1 MTAPDADLDDHVL
14 DDGHHSHV
22 GRLPESL
29 RPDAAGFEALWSLH
43 PDRYHVIRMHGRPVE
58 TPRWQQAYGVD
69 DHDTGRTNAALPVP
83 HELDPFQDWARRAID
98 DRLHGL
104 LVNWYDG
111 DLGHCIGPHRDSVKE
126 RVRGAPIVTISLG
139 EQRVF
144 RLTHPGRRL
153 TCDFR
158 AKAGTVF
165 VMPYGTKLTGK
176 HAVPRSARHGG
187 RRISLTLRALQESA
201 RRRGRPWR
209 SDETHSAV

>member
-1 MTAPDADLDDHVL
+1 MTAPDADFDDHVL
-14 DDGHHSHV
+14 DDGHHFHV

-29 RPDAAGFEALWSLH
+29 RPDAAGVEALWSLH

-98 DRLHGL
+98 DRLYGL

-111 DLGHCIGPHRDSVKE
+111 ALGHYIGPHHDSV
-126 RVRGAPIVTISLG
+126 TLG
-139 EQRVF
+139 EERVF

-158 AKAGTVF
+158 AEPGTVF
-165 VMPYGTKLTGK
+165 VMPYDTNLTWK
-176 HAVPRSARHGG
+176 HAVPRFARHRG
-187 RRISLTLRALQESA
+187 RRVSLTLRALQEST
-201 RRRGRPWR
+201 RRRRRPWR
-209 SDETHSAV
+209 SDETHSAA